1 MSRSPRRQAASRGSR
16 RAVRSAAW
24 WSDLPQTLRR
34 DLAAVALAGL
44 GALGFAALYV
54 RPARGVNA
62 AGAAMLRAVAGRL
75 APLGPLALVAS
86 AAWLVFEPRRPTG
99 VRAAGAALVVLAAC
113 GLAHVR
119 VPEDLAF
126 AIAWRGQGGG
136 LLGASVDWTL
146 AKALG
151 PIGRDIGLVALALAG
166 LLLAGQFSLRHA
178 LIWPFRHGARAG
190 RALHAFVAAPT
201 REETG
206 WARLPGPADDQGV
219 GGGELALLPPGRV
232 ATPTPG
238 RRRQRVPAED
248 TTAAE
253 PLPASVDHLPAPAA
267 PVPALP
273 GAAVPAPG
281 LDGTGDGGATAESEI
296 DTGTP
301 PQSALIP
308 RLVVLPGAAYQ
319 APPLE
324 LLRKLPKGR
333 PARSRDAAH
342 RALQVEEALRSFG
355 VAARVAEVVQGPSVT
370 RFEVQPGAGVKVARI
385 SALADDL
392 ALALAATD
400 VRIVAPIPGKAAV
413 GIEVPNNDVTPVYLR
428 DVLET
433 AEFRSAASP
442 LTVGLGQDI
451 AGRPVVDSLQR
462 LFHLL
467 VAGATGS
474 GKSITLNAM
483 LVSILYKA
491 RPEEVKLVLI
501 DPKMVE
507 LIPYNG
513 IPHLLAPVVTDP
525 RKAAATLRTV
535 VKEME
540 KRYGLFT
547 EAGARDLPRYNA
559 IATEKGVPTLPYV
572 VVVIDELADLMLVA
586 RSEVEDAIQRL
597 TQMARAAGI
606 HLIVATQR
614 PSVDV
619 ITGVIKANIP
629 SRIALTVS
637 SQVDSRTILDA
648 AGAERLVGRGDMLFR
663 PVGAQKVV
671 RAQGAFI
678 ADTEVE
684 AVLDFLRSAGKPE
697 YDTAIMEA
705 EEDPD
710 RRADEGEDDELFL
723 EALQVVVESRQ
734 ASVSNL
740 QRRLRVGFTRAGRLV
755 DMMEQRGFV
764 GPHQGSKSREVLLTI
779 EQFQR
784 MFGELHPS

>member
-1 MSRSPRRQAASRGSR
+1 VPAAVQRDVVAVVLAGVGALALAALYLRPRGG
-16 RAVRSAAW
+16 VE
-24 WSDLPQTLRR
+24 
-34 DLAAVALAGL
+34 AAVAS
-44 GALGFAALYV
+44 ALRVATGRLPFLLPAALI
-54 RPARGVNA
+54 ALA
-62 AGAAMLRAVAGRL
+62 AC
-75 APLGPLALVAS
+75 
-86 AAWLVFEPRRPTG
+86 LVFAPRRPIG
-99 VRAAGAALVVLAAC
+99 ARWLGAALVALSACTALSRRPPTQVL
-113 GLAHVR
+113 
-119 VPEDLAF
+119 PT
-126 AIAWRGQGGG
+126 AWRGGGG
-136 LLGASVDWTL
+136 GIVGALVDLGLVR
-146 AKALG
+146 ALG
-151 PIGRDIGLVALALAG
+151 PLGRDITLAVLAVAG
-166 LLLAGQFSLRHA
+166 LLLALQFSLRQA
-178 LIWPFRHGARAG
+178 LAWPFRQGARVAG
-190 RALHAFVAAPT
+190 
-201 REETG
+201 
-206 WARLPGPADDQGV
+206 GV
-219 GGGELALLPPGRV
+219 GRVLVAFSSTPAPAEAAAASADSAALATPSIPLLPEAAGDPQGAAVKPR
-232 ATPTPG
+232 G
-238 RRRQRVPAED
+238 RRRRSSEDEAAAAAESALVVVPPAHGPAAAGPAAAVGPEEEG
-248 TTAAE
+248 TAAPGVE
-253 PLPASVDHLPAPAA
+253 APAVVSLAEASGSGDGQGDDGPPRTVGPAPAE
-267 PVPALP
+267 
-273 GAAVPAPG
+273 GAYRP
-281 LDGTGDGGATAESEI
+281 
-296 DTGTP
+296 
-301 PQSALIP
+301 
-308 RLVVLPGAAYQ
+308 
-319 APPLE
+319 PPLD
-324 LLRKLPKGR
+324 LLRRLPRTRAPR
-333 PARSRDAAH
+333 PRDAGQ
-342 RALQVEEALRSFG
+342 RAQQLEEALKSFG
-355 VAARVAEVVQGPSVT
+355 VQARVADVVQGPSVT

-413 GIEVPNNDVTPVYLR
+413 GIEVPNLDVTPVYLR
-428 DVLET
+428 DVLES
-433 AEFRSAASP
+433 AEFRAATAP
-442 LTVGLGQDI
+442 LTVALGQDI
-451 AGRPVVDSLQR
+451 AGRPVVDSLPR

-483 LVSILYKA
+483 LISILYRA
-491 RPEEVKLVLI
+491 HPDEVKLVLI

-507 LIPYNG
+507 LTAYNG

-540 KRYGLFT
+540 KRYQLFSD
-547 EAGARDLPRYNA
+547 AGARDLPRYNA
-559 IATEKGVPTLPYV
+559 LARERGHPCLPYV

-663 PVGAQKVV
+663 PVGAQKVI

-678 ADTEVE
+678 GDTEVE
-684 AVLDFLRSAGKPE
+684 AVLDFLRSAGRPE

-705 EEDPD
+705 EG
-710 RRADEGEDDELFL
+710 DEGQGDGEGEGDDLFL
-723 EALQVVVESRQ
+723 EALQIVVESRQ

-764 GPHQGSKSREVLLTI
+764 GPHQGSKSREVLLTM

-784 MFGELHPS
+784 MFGEGGTPRRGAPRG